1 MADYVYGGGTILQSP
16 LFIEFI
22 LPFILVFAIV
32 FAVLQKSEVLGKDKK
47 QVDAMVAFAVGLITI
62 AFGQAVGI
70 IIQLSVFLSVGI
82 VVFLVLMILM
92 GIWAKPGDFESAF
105 KKFRTLGG
113 IVSIIAVVITVMIVT
128 GAWDYL
134 YANFVIGGESSF
146 LSNVVAIAVVVI
158 AVAFVWFGA
167 KDSSDSAKDDK

>member
-1 MADYVYGGGTILQSP
+1 MAEYVYGGGTVLQSP

-32 FAVLQKSEVLGKDKK
+32 FAVLQKSEVLGKGKK

-92 GIWAKPGDFESAF
+92 GILAKPGDF
-105 KKFRTLGG
+105 
-113 IVSIIAVVITVMIVT
+113 
-128 GAWDYL
+128 
-134 YANFVIGGESSF
+134 
-146 LSNVVAIAVVVI
+146 
-158 AVAFVWFGA
+158 
-167 KDSSDSAKDDK
+167 